1 MGPQMSAHFLTFFS
15 VSNSD
20 EIFFFFW
27 VRMLLAQENS
37 TISPQFKHPEAEL
50 LSRQEKRERKREVFK
65 RGESPSLK
73 YNL

>member
-1 MGPQMSAHFLTFFS
+1 
-15 VSNSD
+15 
-20 EIFFFFW
+20 
-27 VRMLLAQENS
+27 MLLAQENS
-37 TISPQFKHPEAEL
+37 TISPQLKHPEAEL